1 MVALFR
7 IEELDSG
14 QILVDDIDISRVPVH
29 FLRSKLAIIP
39 QEPVL
44 FSASLR
50 FNLDPFNEST
60 DEQIWDV
67 LRDVNMEAYVNSS
80 LPLKLEDLVSE
91 GGDNFSTGQR
101 QVGTERMKE
110 GRKEYNICMCASVD
124 LSLHC
129 NDSLTF

>member
-14 QILVDDIDISRVPVH
+14 QILIDDIDISRVPVH
-29 FLRSKLAIIP
+29 LLRSRLAIIP

-50 FNLDPFNEST
+50 FNLDPFRASS
-60 DEQIWDV
+60 DEQIWAV
-67 LRDVNMEAYVNSS
+67 LRDVNMEAYVHSS
-80 LPLKLEDLVSE
+80 LPLQLEELVSE

-101 QVGTERMKE
+101 QVHTHT
-110 GRKEYNICMCASVD
+110 SVFSFS
-124 LSLHC
+124 LSY
-129 NDSLTF
+129 SLTDCSYPSS